1 MKACGLSEDTAIMN
15 ETEFY
20 VSHECLLM
28 EYEQALTR
36 QDSTTGLWC
45 ALLTCLSACCWPCCT
60 RPVPTVLAHLVSSR
74 GWSCALCT
82 VSLVCGVCVCA
93 CVRIDTAG

>member
-1 MKACGLSEDTAIMN
+1 MLQRVDEAIQFMKACGLSEDTAIMN

-45 ALLTCLSACCWPCCT
+45 AMCWSCVHCRGAAWPH
-60 RPVPTVLAHLVSSR
+60 REVHIKLVSCGQSR
-74 GWSCALCT
+74 
-82 VSLVCGVCVCA
+82 A
-93 CVRIDTAG
+93 CWLTGPAIP